1 MGVGHELPPVVGM
14 SAATRLSDLARI
26 GFVDLSA
33 ARDELSRRGFTPNWF
48 SSAASADRALRWLG
62 RLVDAHP
69 PTSDL
74 LDDRVLREH
83 LVRVVGLSDGLGE
96 FLVRRPD
103 AIRRLIPPE
112 SLPTPAQFRKA
123 VATASTVDDIRLR
136 YREQLVTVTAWDLAQ
151 PDSAAVMP
159 RVSQALADL
168 AAAVLSAAVDLAQRT
183 TGAPADTV
191 AGTRLSVIGMGKA
204 GARELN
210 YISDVD
216 VIFVCDAVGIDAHD
230 AVELATQWAR
240 HIVQT
245 VNGPSLEP
253 PLWELDMNLRPEG
266 AQGALVRTLDSHIAY
281 YERWAEN
288 WEFQALLKA
297 RPMAGDSALGER
309 YLAAMSD
316 FVWSSS
322 TREGFVESVQR
333 MRERVS
339 ENIPSDE
346 RDIQI
351 KLGPGGLRDIEFTV
365 QLLQLVHGK
374 DDASVRSPNTLIA
387 IEQLAHAGY
396 VGRAEAST
404 FSQHYRELRVLEHRV
419 QLLAL
424 RRTHLMPRDIDMVR
438 IVARSSGFA
447 ETADGLLTRWED
459 IKRDVRSLHERLFY
473 RPLLSAVATLP
484 GEDLALSRDQAEAR
498 LRSRGFRDPAGALRH
513 IEALTAGVSRSSAIQ
528 RNLMPVL
535 LHWMSEGTDPDSG
548 LASFRRISESLG
560 DSPWYLRMLRD
571 SVGAAQRLSLVL
583 SMSAYVSV
591 LFEGVPDAVAWLDD
605 DELLRPRSRQAL
617 DEEFGATGKRHSDV
631 DDAAKAIRF
640 ARRRELLRIALAS
653 VLNLI
658 SIEEL
663 GSALSDI
670 AAATLQAVVDLARRD
685 THGIE
690 FAVVAMGRF
699 GGEELGFPSD
709 LDVLWVFRDTGAG
722 DDAHRIAEGVVH
734 DIVRL
739 SDDVRFPLEL
749 DAGLRPEGENG
760 PLVRSLDA
768 YAAYY
773 EKWSDIWETQALTRA
788 RPIAGDSTLRADFE
802 LMADSVRYA
811 HEISKD
817 GIREI
822 RRIKA
827 RVETERLPFGA
838 DRSRHTKLGPGTL
851 SDVEWLVQLWQLRF
865 GSKFLA
871 LRNPS
876 TVEALEVCVEEGL
889 FSPADGAALREAW
902 LVSSHIRS
910 ANTLYS
916 SKDSDVLPVERRDL
930 EGVARIL
937 GYSPGRGSE
946 LENDFLRVSRQARQ
960 IFERL
965 FYPA

>member
-1 MGVGHELPPVVGM
+1 
-14 SAATRLSDLARI
+14 LA
-26 GFVDLSA
+26 
-33 ARDELSRRGFTPNWF
+33 
-48 SSAASADRALRWLG
+48 
-62 RLVDAHP
+62 
-69 PTSDL
+69 
-74 LDDRVLREH
+74 
-83 LVRVVGLSDGLGE
+83 E
-96 FLVRRPD
+96 FLIRSPRSFVYAVAPD
-103 AIRRLIPPE
+103 
-112 SLPTPAQFRKA
+112 SLPTAEEYRA
-123 VATASTVDDIRLR
+123 ALGSRNITTSDELR
-136 YREQLVTVTAWDLAQ
+136 HAYRELLVTIAAWDLLQ
-151 PDSAAVMP
+151 PSAVDAVK
-159 RVSQALADL
+159 RVGEALADL
-168 AAAVLSAAVDLAQRT
+168 ADATVDAALTLSRAALT
-183 TGAPADTV
+183 APIEHSDSVRLTV
-191 AGTRLSVIGMGKA
+191 IAMGKT

-210 YISDVD
+210 YLSDVD
-216 VIFVCDAVGIDAHD
+216 VIFVFESESIEEHVGIEIATKIARGTI
-230 AVELATQWAR
+230 AVLNEPG
-240 HIVQT
+240 V
-245 VNGPSLEP
+245 EP
-253 PLWELDMNLRPEG
+253 PLWELDANLRPEG
-266 AQGALVRTLDSHIAY
+266 AKGALVRSLDSHVAY

-297 RPMAGDSALGER
+297 RPMAGDSSLGAR
-309 YLAAMSD
+309 YLDAMSD

-339 ENIPSDE
+339 DNIPSED
-346 RDIQI
+346 RDVQI

-387 IEQLAHAGY
+387 IEQLAHAGF

-424 RRTHLMPRDIDMVR
+424 RRTHLMPRDEDAVR

-447 ETADGLLTRWED
+447 ETAEGLLTRWED

-513 IEALTAGVSRSSAIQ
+513 IEALTAGVSRSGTIQ

-548 LASFRRISESLG
+548 LASFRRVSESLG

-591 LFEGVPDAVAWLDD
+591 LVEGVPDAVAWLDD
-605 DELLRPRSRQAL
+605 DELLQPRTRQAL
-617 DEEFGATGKRHSDV
+617 DDEFGATGKRHTDV

-640 ARRRELLRIALAS
+640 ARRRELLRIALSS

-663 GSALSDI
+663 GSALSDVS
-670 AAATLQAVVDLARRD
+670 AAALQAFLDLARRD
-685 THGIE
+685 SHGIE

-699 GGEELGFPSD
+699 GGEELGFSSD

-722 DDAHRIAEGVVH
+722 DDAHRIAERIVH

-739 SDDVRFPLEL
+739 SEDVRFPLEL
-749 DAGLRPEGENG
+749 DAGLRPEGKNG

-788 RPIAGDSTLRADFE
+788 RPIAGDSALRADFE
-802 LMADSVRYA
+802 SMADSVRYS
-811 HEISKD
+811 HEISED

-865 GSKFLA
+865 GSEYPA

-876 TVEALEVCVEEGL
+876 TLEALDVCVEAGL

-902 LVSSHIRS
+902 LMSSHIRS
-910 ANTLYS
+910 AITLYS
-916 SKDSDVLPVERRDL
+916 SKDSDVVPVERRDL

-937 GYSPGRGSE
+937 GYLPGHGSE

-960 IFERL
+960 VFERL

>member
-14 SAATRLSDLARI
+14 SAAPRLSDLARF

-33 ARDELSRRGFTPNWF
+33 ARDDLVRRNWQPDWF
-48 SSAASADRALRWLG
+48 GQAASPDRALRWLG
-62 RLVDAHP
+62 RLVDAH
-69 PTSDL
+69 SEAVAI
-74 LDDRVLREH
+74 LDDAIQRES
-83 LVRVVGLSDGLGE
+83 LIRVVGLSDGIGE
-96 FLVRRPD
+96 FLLRRPD
-103 AIRRLIPPE
+103 SLSRVVPRQVLPQAAGYRE
-112 SLPTPAQFRKA
+112 SL
-123 VATASTVDDIRLR
+123 ATASTVDEIRFR
-136 YREQLVTVTAWDLAQ
+136 YREHLVAITAWDLAQ
-151 PDSAAVMP
+151 PDSAATFP
-159 RVSQALADL
+159 RVGEALADL
-168 AAAVLSAAVDLAQRT
+168 AAAVLSAAVELAKRSIEDH
-183 TGAPADTV
+183 ADTI
-191 AGTRLSVIGMGKA
+191 AGTRLAVIGMGKA

-216 VIFVCDAVGIDAHD
+216 VIFVCDAVDIDAHE

-253 PLWELDMNLRPEG
+253 PLWELDTNLRPEG
-266 AQGALVRTLDSHIAY
+266 AKGALVRTLDSHIAY

-297 RPMAGDSALGER
+297 RPMAGDSTLGER
-309 YLAAMSD
+309 YLNAMSD

-339 ENIPSDE
+339 DNIPSED
-346 RDIQI
+346 RDVQI

-387 IEQLAHAGY
+387 IEQLAHAGF

-424 RRTHLMPRDIDMVR
+424 RRTHLMPRDADTVR
-438 IVARSSGFA
+438 IVARSSGFS
-447 ETADGLLTRWED
+447 ETADGLLARWED

-513 IEALTAGVSRSSAIQ
+513 IEALTAGVSRSATIQ

-548 LASFRRISESLG
+548 LASFRRVSESLG

-591 LFEGVPDAVAWLDD
+591 LVEGVPDAVAWLDD
-605 DELLRPRSRQAL
+605 DELLQPRTRQAL
-617 DEEFGATGKRHSDV
+617 DEEFGATGKRHTDV

-640 ARRRELLRIALAS
+640 ARRRELLRIALSS

-663 GSALSDI
+663 GSALSDVS
-670 AAATLQAVVDLARRD
+670 AATLQAFLDLARRD
-685 THGIE
+685 SHGIE
-690 FAVVAMGRF
+690 FSVVAMGRF
-699 GGEELGFPSD
+699 GGEELGFSSD

-722 DDAHRIAEGVVH
+722 DDAHRIAERIVH

-749 DAGLRPEGENG
+749 DAGLRPEGKNG

-788 RPIAGDSTLRADFE
+788 RPIAGDSSLRSDFE
-802 LMADSVRYA
+802 SMADSVRYA
-811 HEISKD
+811 HEISED
-817 GIREI
+817 GVREI

-865 GSKFLA
+865 GSEFPA

-876 TVEALEVCVEEGL
+876 TLDALEVCVDAGL
-889 FSPADGAALREAW
+889 VSPSDGAALREAW

-910 ANTLYS
+910 AITLYS
-916 SKDSDVLPVERRDL
+916 SKDSDVVPVERRDL

-937 GYSPGRGSE
+937 GYLPGHGSE

-960 IFERL
+960 VFERL